1 MRGHLRLGVSHVSAD
16 GEENAEEMHVG
27 HGRIGNFL
35 DVIFLE
41 LLAARV
47 VLSCF

>member
-1 MRGHLRLGVSHVSAD
+1 MRGHLRLSVSHVSAD
-16 GEENAEEMHVG
+16 GEENAEEMHVR
-27 HGRIGNFL
+27 HGRVGNFL

-41 LLAARV
+41 LLTARV